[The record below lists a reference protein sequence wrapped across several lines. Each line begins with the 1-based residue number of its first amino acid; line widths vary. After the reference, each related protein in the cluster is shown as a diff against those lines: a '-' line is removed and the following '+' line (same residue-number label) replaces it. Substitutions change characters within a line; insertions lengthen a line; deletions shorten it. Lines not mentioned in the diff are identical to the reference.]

1 MVEFIEGIIDYIGLN
16 FIIVNTGNFGFK
28 VEAPLSTVEKVGN
41 LGDKVRLYTYLQIK
55 EKDISLFGFLKRE
68 ERDLFLLITGVS
80 GVGPKTGLAILSLF
94 SPDKLEAII
103 MDEDIDA
110 LKRVPGIGKK
120 TAQRMILEL
129 KGTIERGFGDK
140 KEKNIVEMEDVYL
153 GLEALGY
160 SKSEIRAVVN
170 RIGDRI
176 PKNGNINEII
186 RIVLREMDK
195 NG

>member
-1 MVEFIEGIIDYIGLN
+1 MIEFIKGTLEYVGVN
-16 FIIVNTGNFGFK
+16 FLIVNTGSFGFK
-28 VEAPLSTVEKVGN
+28 IEVPLSVLEKTGKP
-41 LGDKVRLYTYLQIK
+41 GDEVKLYTYLQIK

-68 ERDLFLLITGVS
+68 ERDLFLLITSVS

-94 SPDKLEAII
+94 PPKKLEAII
-103 MDEDIDA
+103 MEEDIDA

-129 KGTIERGFGDK
+129 KGTIEKGFGEREGEIID
-140 KEKNIVEMEDVYL
+140 MEDVYL

-160 SKSEIRAVVN
+160 SKSEIRSTIK
-170 RIGDRI
+170 RIKDKI
-176 PKNGNINEII
+176 PKNGNVNEII
-186 RIVLREMDK
+186 RVILKEMDK